1 MHKHVICT
9 GCTQNV
15 TFFKTHSQCQDGTQ
29 KFQGIDNVS
38 LFIYLLYYAIIKRS
52 VKLNRLLYRHLRD
65 TFMSKRK
72 RHESEPAGYVATH
85 LKKLCTLNKIYK
97 VR

>member
-1 MHKHVICT
+1 MPRRDTKIPGDRQCVL
-9 GCTQNV
+9 
-15 TFFKTHSQCQDGTQ
+15 FF
-29 KFQGIDNVS
+29 
-38 LFIYLLYYAIIKRS
+38 YLLYYAIIKRS

>member
-1 MHKHVICT
+1 MY
-9 GCTQNV
+9 
-15 TFFKTHSQCQDGTQ
+15 
-29 KFQGIDNVS
+29 

-72 RHESEPAGYVATH
+72 RNESEPAGYVATH
-85 LKKLCTLNKIYK
+85 FKKIMHFEQNLQSALNFGQDQRTLNLVLK
-97 VR
+97 VC